1 MARELWAAHVH
12 AHAARRGR
20 PVALSMCVNVRLLV
34 AKWNMAEPTKSEISQ
49 VFKRLRGIGPNK
61 VSFGRLLN
69 ETTLH

>member
-1 MARELWAAHVH
+1 
-12 AHAARRGR
+12 
-20 PVALSMCVNVRLLV
+20 
-34 AKWNMAEPTKSEISQ
+34 MAEPTKSEISQ